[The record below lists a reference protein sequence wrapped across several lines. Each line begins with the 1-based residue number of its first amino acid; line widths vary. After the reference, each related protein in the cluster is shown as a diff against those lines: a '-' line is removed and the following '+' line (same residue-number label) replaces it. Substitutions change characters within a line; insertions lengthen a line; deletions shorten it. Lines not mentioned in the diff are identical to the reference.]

1 RNVGRGRS
9 VERQDSRVSMIT
21 LLHDIRLAV
30 RQLRRRPAFTAIAV
44 ITLAIG
50 LGVNT
55 VAFGVVNG
63 LLIKG
68 FKGKTGGGVGRIVT
82 IPGGDEGGYAS
93 MPEYERFAEAARDT
107 LDIGAEGRESIAWRH
122 DGITETAWV

>member
-1 RNVGRGRS
+1 V
-9 VERQDSRVSMIT
+9 
-21 LLHDIRLAV
+21 HDLRLAI

-63 LLIKG
+63 VLIKG
-68 FKGKTGGGVGRIVT
+68 FKGKTASDVGRIVT

-93 MPEYERFAEAARDT
+93 MPEYERFAGAARDA
-107 LDIGAEGRESIAWRH
+107 LDIGAEGRASIA
-122 DGITETAWV
+122 